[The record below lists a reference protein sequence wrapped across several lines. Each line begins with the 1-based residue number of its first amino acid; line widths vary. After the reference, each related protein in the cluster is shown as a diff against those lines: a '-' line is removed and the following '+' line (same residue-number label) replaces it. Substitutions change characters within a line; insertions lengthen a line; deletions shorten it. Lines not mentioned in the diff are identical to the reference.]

1 MRARVIAGAKC
12 YQGTTLSQFKKKGD
26 SEPKR
31 AMTVG
36 SGWSVQRSGRA
47 GDGFVLTAP
56 GRVTKLRASSEQE
69 EAEVIRCSVERV
81 KIKSVSSRHVFRPSR
96 CKRPSARYDR
106 TMLGFHAD
114 EVIRSPAMGAKLGL
128 ENTSPVDKWEWGPCV
143 SFWYEGR
150 TK

>member
-1 MRARVIAGAKC
+1 MFNGAVPCLSRARVIDRAKC
-12 YQGTTLSQFKKKGD
+12 SQGTTLSQFKKKGD

-69 EAEVIRCSVERV
+69 EAEVICCSVDREKRRLFPFLLPLPPPPGPLCAR
-81 KIKSVSSRHVFRPSR
+81 KCRPGMT
-96 CKRPSARYDR
+96 AQ
-106 TMLGFHAD
+106 
-114 EVIRSPAMGAKLGL
+114 
-128 ENTSPVDKWEWGPCV
+128 
-143 SFWYEGR
+143 
-150 TK
+150 